1 MIIQCR
7 QCRTKFHFDDALMEE
22 DGVWMRCGSCQ
33 HVFFQDNPLIT
44 KPNIDSSLRL
54 EAVFLGES
62 IPAEKSAEL
71 SKEGSSVSG
80 RDEDVIRFLDNVME
94 TKNTL
99 NEEVNSKIG
108 KKEGESISE
117 KRHVVPGGSAVIHD
131 LGGKNKKFEQKDT
144 LSKKGFWKTWKVV
157 IWVILVIIIIP
168 AIIYL
173 IYFKINP
180 QYGDRFTK
188 IITKIANK
196 YIGTP
201 EPVRPEVVIEQVKL
215 QDIRQRMLN
224 NNVLGQIRVMEGTA
238 VNQADYPI
246 SRIVIK
252 GAIVDA
258 YSVVLGERASH
269 AGNILTDDELT
280 NLPEEEILRKLS
292 QPEGLNNSND
302 KILPNGQIPFMIVFA
317 REPAGVIKT
326 TVTTIGAERLL

>member
-1 MIIQCR
+1 M
-7 QCRTKFHFDDALMEE
+7 L
-22 DGVWMRCGSCQ
+22 
-33 HVFFQDNPLIT
+33 
-44 KPNIDSSLRL
+44 
-54 EAVFLGES
+54 
-62 IPAEKSAEL
+62 AEKNEEL
-71 SKEGSSVSG
+71 SMEGPSVSG
-80 RDEDVIRFLDNVME
+80 RDEDVIRFLDDVME
-94 TKNTL
+94 TKKIL

-108 KKEGESISE
+108 KTEGESISE
-117 KRHVVPGGSAVIHD
+117 KRHAAPGGSAVIHD
-131 LGGKNKKFEQKDT
+131 LSEKNKKFEKKDT
-144 LSKKGFWKTWKVV
+144 LSKKGFWQAWKVV

-188 IITKIANK
+188 IVTKIANK

-269 AGNILTDDELT
+269 AGNILTDDELA